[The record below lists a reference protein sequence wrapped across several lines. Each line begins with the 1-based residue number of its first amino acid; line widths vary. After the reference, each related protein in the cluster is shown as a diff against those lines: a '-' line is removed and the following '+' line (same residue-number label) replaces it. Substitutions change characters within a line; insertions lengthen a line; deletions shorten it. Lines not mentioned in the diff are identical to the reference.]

1 MLVEKIGKDEKRI
14 RSIWLD
20 TSLIVRKDSGQGLF
34 SCCAG
39 LSVVRPNWC
48 WSGTYITEETVW
60 YLSGYHQYNS
70 LAISLSSFLFLL
82 FFLSLCQKKEKK
94 MTVVPIILQFYS
106 PGYPRELFHFIA
118 SKMPNH
124 QLAWDVGTG
133 DGQAAATV
141 ISSPLSLSLSPGQIP
156 FDCPHPR
163 QWINCKN
170 HARMSCTQ
178 ACWSIRC

>member
-20 TSLIVRKDSGQGLF
+20 TSLIVKKDSGQGLF

-48 WSGTYITEETVW
+48 WSGTYITEEAVW

-82 FFLSLCQKKEKK
+82 FFLSLSKKKRKK
-94 MTVVPIILQFYS
+94 NDS
-106 PGYPRELFHFIA
+106 SSYPSSVLLTWLSEGAFPFHCIQDAQPPTRMGCRHWRWASSCNSNLF
-118 SKMPNH
+118 P
-124 QLAWDVGTG
+124 
-133 DGQAAATV
+133 
-141 ISSPLSLSLSPGQIP
+141 PLSLSPG
-156 FDCPHPR
+156 
-163 QWINCKN
+163 
-170 HARMSCTQ
+170 
-178 ACWSIRC
+178 